1 MAGKE
6 HSYAVTVEWTGN
18 TGSGTSGYRTYE
30 RAHTLVA
37 EGKPVIPGSS
47 DPSFRGDPAR
57 YNPEDLLVGSLSACH
72 MLWYLHLCS
81 VGGITVTKYIDHAD
95 GVMVEDA
102 AGGGRFARVV
112 LRPEVTLAHGSD
124 EAAALA
130 AHHEAHEKC
139 YIANSVNFP
148 VELAPVIRVE
158 QALADISS

>member
-30 RAHTLVA
+30 RAHTILA
-37 EGKPVIPGSS
+37 EGKPAIPGSS

-81 VGGITVTKYIDHAD
+81 VGGIVVTGYLDRAE

-102 AGGGRFARVV
+102 SGGGRFVSV
-112 LRPEVTLAHGSD
+112 TLRPEVTLAAGTD

-139 YIANSVNFP
+139 FVANSVNFP
-148 VELAPVIRVE
+148 VAIEPVIRVE
-158 QALADISS
+158 ETVA